1 MGVGTPVPPAP
12 SFNIYTG
19 GSAEVSRIEI
29 PLIKDTK
36 PHTGLNTRYF
46 VNDLN
51 MLHVNGHNSPCCIGK
66 DTDFMPSWT
75 YRKKFL

>member
-1 MGVGTPVPPAP
+1 M
-12 SFNIYTG
+12 
-19 GSAEVSRIEI
+19 
-29 PLIKDTK
+29 
-36 PHTGLNTRYF
+36 NTRYF

-51 MLHVNGHNSPCCIGK
+51 MLHVNGHNSPCCVGK